1 MHKVLQNGGC
11 DAVNVRHARTRERT
25 RDDCSHRRGRKKYLE
40 GQRMTAD
47 ISSIMRIDMA
57 KAAAI
62 MSMRKPISNPRLGLL
77 VMRKS
82 P

>member
-1 MHKVLQNGGC
+1 
-11 DAVNVRHARTRERT
+11 
-25 RDDCSHRRGRKKYLE
+25 
-40 GQRMTAD
+40 MTAD

-62 MSMRKPISNPRLGLL
+62 MPMRKPISNPRLGLL